1 VGLDYIPELKRRL
14 TIPFTVMGGIK
25 AHHIPQLLEY
35 GAETIAM
42 VTEITQAPD
51 ITKRTQELLNF
62 FLR

>member
-1 VGLDYIPELKRRL
+1 
-14 TIPFTVMGGIK
+14 
-25 AHHIPQLLEY
+25 LEY

-51 ITKRTQELLNF
+51 ITKRTQELLKF